1 MSRFIHNITV
11 ILDSFPQSY
20 YNTKYHPQP
29 SNLMTVSNYYGQK
42 SKYRITLELDVLD
55 DFNPRQIDWRKV
67 LRIEENENLDCYIEE
82 IDCPLDYYNWSE

>member
-1 MSRFIHNITV
+1 MSRFIHNNTV
-11 ILDSFPQSY
+11 IIDTFPQSY

-67 LRIEENENLDCYIEE
+67 LKIEENENLECYIEDV
-82 IDCPLDYYNWSE
+82 DCPLDYYN